1 MKMIPSIV
9 VVAILISAFG
19 ARAQLDDFEKN
30 MYVTYAAGAVFQ
42 QDVNVRQSTGND
54 ARVSFNPGA
63 RADIG
68 LGYNFNNWF
77 SANVSGG
84 FIWNTI
90 NDFGGVPLSTL
101 GQSVN
106 IYSIPILTGITLK
119 LPNRTH
125 FIPFVGLAV
134 GANISEFYL
143 DSNGVKSNDH
153 DVEPAFQAEAG
164 LNYAIN
170 PDVSLGLD
178 YKFMTT
184 AAQRY
189 DLSGDNV
196 SQSGIYIHGIFI
208 DLSMSF

>member
-1 MKMIPSIV
+1 MKKILHSSII
-9 VVAILISAFG
+9 VAILVSALA
-19 ARAQLDDFEKN
+19 ARAQDFEQN
-30 MYVTYAAGAVFQ
+30 MYVTYAAGVAIQ
-42 QDVNVRQSTGND
+42 QDANVRQSGGSD
-54 ARVSFNPGA
+54 GRVSFNPGA

-68 LGYNFNNWF
+68 LGYNFNSWF

-84 FIWNTI
+84 FIWNTW
-90 NDFGGVPLSTL
+90 DKFGGVPLSSI

-106 IYSIPILTGITLK
+106 IYSIPILTGVTLK

-134 GANISEFYL
+134 GANISEFYF
-143 DSNGVKSNDH
+143 DFNGAKSNSH

-170 PDVSLGLD
+170 SEASLGLD

-184 AAQRY
+184 PAQRY
-189 DLSGDNV
+189 DLVGESL
-196 SQSGIYIHGIFI
+196 SESGIYIHGIFI
-208 DLSMSF
+208 DLSINF

>member
-1 MKMIPSIV
+1 MKEIIHYSFVII
-9 VVAILISAFG
+9 AILVSVIG
-19 ARAQLDDFEKN
+19 ARAQDFEKD

-42 QDVNVRQSTGND
+42 QDANVRQSAGGTTR
-54 ARVSFNPGA
+54 ASFNPGA

-68 LGYNFNNWF
+68 LGYNFNSWL

-90 NDFGGVPLSTL
+90 DNFGGVPLSSF

-143 DSNGVKSNDH
+143 DDNGVKGNSH

-164 LNYAIN
+164 LELCN
-170 PDVSLGLD
+170 
-178 YKFMTT
+178 
-184 AAQRY
+184 
-189 DLSGDNV
+189 
-196 SQSGIYIHGIFI
+196 
-208 DLSMSF
+208 